1 MADAR
6 LRALT
11 LTIKQIIRVKW
22 TVEMADARLRA
33 LTHPQRLYR
42 LQSLI
47 LVEMA
52 DARLRAL
59 THINLTQSLHSLTV
73 V

>member
-1 MADAR
+1 
-6 LRALT
+6 
-11 LTIKQIIRVKW
+11 
-22 TVEMADARLRA
+22 MADARLRA